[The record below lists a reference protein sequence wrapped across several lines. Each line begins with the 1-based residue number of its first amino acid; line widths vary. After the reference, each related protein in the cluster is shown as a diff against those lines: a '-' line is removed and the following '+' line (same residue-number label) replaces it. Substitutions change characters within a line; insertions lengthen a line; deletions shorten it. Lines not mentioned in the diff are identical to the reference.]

1 MTAENHPEP
10 AASTEA
16 PPEIGYCWQCGY
28 DLRGLDDQ
36 QCPEC
41 GFRFDVEAVRDMN
54 LDWSVRRLHG
64 VRDATLLQ
72 TMACCVLGVSVV
84 ARVSSPT
91 MIGILAAMA
100 ACMAV
105 WVGLRSL
112 QFYFAAGPGRE
123 WDAAWRV
130 TAGITRLLFM
140 GAFVVFVAMLTAD
153 HWFLYRLLLLFAG
166 IIYGGVEWQRLV
178 EGRRR
183 GKMYAIREGLA
194 QSIEFSARINVVLLV
209 ASGVAMLLL
218 IAVGR

>member
-1 MTAENHPEP
+1 MTVENHPEP
-10 AASTEA
+10 AASAEA
-16 PPEIGYCWQCGY
+16 PSEIGYCWKCGY
-28 DLRGLDDQ
+28 DLRGLTDQ

-72 TMACCVLGVSVV
+72 TLACCVLGVSVA

-91 MIGILAAMA
+91 MIWILAAIA

-105 WVGLRSL
+105 WIGLRSL
-112 QFYFAAGPGRE
+112 QCFFAGGPGRE
-123 WDAAWRV
+123 WDVAWRV
-130 TAGITRLLFM
+130 TGGITRVLFL

-153 HWFLYRLLLLFAG
+153 HWFLYRLLLLFSG
-166 IIYGGVEWQRLV
+166 IIYGGVECQRLV

-183 GKMYAIREGLA
+183 GKMYGIREGLA
-194 QSIEFSARINVVLLV
+194 QSIEFSARVNVVLLV
-209 ASGVAMLLL
+209 VSGVAMLLL